1 MSKKK
6 GFVVRPEVKQ
16 QILDRMKNEGIP
28 VVKLAEEHGIHP
40 STIYNWLGAQST
52 GAPSVLELAKLRREN
67 QQLKELLGN
76 LTLTLEGVKK
86 KRPHQG
92 GR

>member
-6 GFVVRPEVKQ
+6 GFVIRPEVKQ

-40 STIYNWLGAQST
+40 STIYNWLGGQST
-52 GAPSVLELAKLRREN
+52 GSNTLELAKLRREN
-67 QQLKELLGN
+67 QMLKELIGHI
-76 LTLTLEGVKK
+76 TLQMEGVKK
-86 KRPHQG
+86 KKSR
-92 GR
+92 